1 MDENKEKIKNALLG
15 FAEAL
20 GSNSEVIRKTKKEN
34 IIFEFGSPG
43 DISPNEPSASVS
55 TLLSEYANSLDTL
68 DSDGRSVTRDNV
80 VSAFTTSL
88 PEEDPPEVRQGKS
101 DMLAE
106 YLDGIDSLYTGNRKK
121 SNVTAENPLTEEMQ
135 QYVDNKID
143 NVSRQIG
150 LMRSESGTGSNGGGG
165 TVAKQYIEGGTL
177 EGNVQILGRYKPEI
191 DYRAPDAIN
200 LLYEPAFSVRQ
211 YSAGNESIASL
222 YDADDLKVDV
232 HHDGNTVLYES
243 LSVIKNTFIGGDLR
257 VAGNA
262 YLSAGVDGIIN
273 VGDAD
278 TDNVVFNADVNSN
291 FIPNLHHTYDLGMD
305 TRRWDTLYIRDIV
318 GANNLNV
325 GSNSALSGDL
335 VVYGEAT
342 FKGPLSAD
350 NLWLHGN
357 LRADRGTFVH
367 GLTSGG
373 NNLLTRAVI
382 EDELTVDGEVE
393 LKDELIVHK
402 QAAFGDIVYVVSKFI
417 AASAS
422 HMIGP
427 MSAYDAFHGYGP
439 LSAYDEVHA
448 LSSLDVTG
456 SFTASDIQY
465 PIADGIDGDILTT
478 DGNNTL
484 AFSSLTGEI
493 NNQSTVTIKELKIDG
508 STVPA
513 PGSATD
519 PGIVGT
525 IKLTDTHL
533 YVCTGVD
540 QWKRVLLETW

>member
-1 MDENKEKIKNALLG
+1 
-15 FAEAL
+15 
-20 GSNSEVIRKTKKEN
+20 
-34 IIFEFGSPG
+34 
-43 DISPNEPSASVS
+43 
-55 TLLSEYANSLDTL
+55 
-68 DSDGRSVTRDNV
+68 
-80 VSAFTTSL
+80 
-88 PEEDPPEVRQGKS
+88 
-101 DMLAE
+101 
-106 YLDGIDSLYTGNRKK
+106 
-121 SNVTAENPLTEEMQ
+121 
-135 QYVDNKID
+135 
-143 NVSRQIG
+143 
-150 LMRSESGTGSNGGGG
+150 MRSESGTGSNGGGG
-165 TVAKQYIEGGTL
+165 TVAKQYIEGGAF

-211 YSAGNESIASL
+211 YSGGNESIASL
-222 YDADDLKVDV
+222 YDGDALKVDV

-291 FIPNLHHTYDLGMD
+291 FIPNLHHTYDLGANN
-305 TRRWDTLYIRDIV
+305 RRWDTLYIRDIV
-318 GANNLNV
+318 GANDLNV

-350 NLWLHGN
+350 NLWLHGS

-367 GLTSGG
+367 GLTAGG
-373 NNLLTRAVI
+373 YNILNYTVI
-382 EDELTVDGEVE
+382 EDDLAVDGGVE

-402 QAAFGDIVYVVSKFI
+402 QAAFGEKVIVTGEFLSVSATHSF
-417 AASAS
+417 
-422 HMIGP
+422 
-427 MSAYDAFHGYGP
+427 GP
-439 LSAYDEVHA
+439 LSAYDTAHMFGEVHA
-448 LSSLDVTG
+448 LSSMDVAG
-456 SFTASDIQY
+456 PFTASDIQY
-465 PIADGIDGDILTT
+465 PIADGTDGDILTT

-484 AFSSLTGEI
+484 TFSSLTGEI
-493 NNQSTVTIKELKIDG
+493 NNQPTVTIKELKIAG
-508 STVPA
+508 SAVPA
-513 PGSATD
+513 PMSATD
-519 PGIVGT
+519 PGVLGT